1 MNQMVKR
8 AGSAFSLIT
17 SKDFSWWQR
26 LQVQLLL
33 PFLPL
38 NPKHGTS
45 QSIRQCIYS
54 ALVVVARR
62 FIILTPARPWAIRLI
77 LGNNID
83 PAPSEPSRSVA
94 SSRLRDV
101 KPFHVMSH
109 GSRHGDRPMPPSAN
123 PQPINTKS
131 PQIVAFFQP
140 KRGEQVVESA
150 LTEGSTLA
158 SVASDLAFLFILWLP
173 CR

>member
-131 PQIVAFFQP
+131 PQIVAFFPAKKRRTGRRVRKP
-140 KRGEQVVESA
+140 KDRRWRRWRRIMHFS
-150 LTEGSTLA
+150 S
-158 SVASDLAFLFILWLP
+158 S
-173 CR
+173 